1 MFDLDQSATWQA
13 LEARLERADGAR
25 QRAILQTVIDH
36 AKAEA
41 AGDVDGLMAT
51 LVAEP
56 QYHFW
61 TPLGDV
67 GPKGHE
73 AVRRYYEDYV
83 ASGAAVFSAPPDR
96 IVVDDDS
103 IAYECTMTTLAPW
116 EVASARGYAIPEEA
130 GHYALDMRTAL
141 FWTFDQHALA
151 FGEDTYSAIAPDAF
165 VRVDDRDLPPVY
177 LDYLSAIGR

>member
-1 MFDLDQSATWQA
+1 MFELDQPASWLP
-13 LEARLERADGAR
+13 LEDRLEQADRTR

-51 LVAEP
+51 LVSEP
-56 QYHFW
+56 RYHFW

-67 GPKGHE
+67 GPKGRD
-73 AVRRYYEDYV
+73 AVRRYYEDYI
-83 ASGAAVFSAPPDR
+83 AGGAAVFSAPPER
-96 IVVDDDS
+96 IVVDDES

-116 EVASARGYAIPEEA
+116 EVARARGYAIPEA
-130 GHYALDMRTAL
+130 TGHYALSMRIAL
-141 FWTFDQHALA
+141 FWTFDEHARAL
-151 FGEDTYSAIAPDAF
+151 GEDTYSAIAPDAF
-165 VRVDDRDLPPVY
+165 VRLGDGDLPPVY